1 MRCATYHY
9 HPLELILDPELLVF
23 QGMWA
28 IHVTLTFNPTHI
40 KFPAS
45 SCIFLF
51 FFEGSPEGERIP
63 T

>member
-45 SCIFLF
+45 SCIFFVIL
-51 FFEGSPEGERIP
+51 
-63 T
+63 